1 MTDTGFMRHA
11 IALSL
16 ESVETGGG
24 PFAAVIVRD
33 GNIIGEG
40 INRVVPSADPT
51 AHAEVVAIRMACEAV
66 GSHAL
71 DGATI
76 YTTCEPCP
84 MCLGAIWWARIGEI
98 VYANSRA
105 DAASIDFDDDEIYRE
120 VARPLDR
127 RRLPV
132 RRIMQDEAIRAFQV
146 WANKAD
152 KVCY

>member
-1 MTDTGFMRHA
+1 MTDTGFMRRA

-98 VYANSRA
+98 VYANNRT
-105 DAASIDFDDDEIYRE
+105 DAASIDFDDDEIYQE
-120 VARPLDR
+120 VSRPLDR

-132 RRIMQDEAIRAFQV
+132 RRIMQDEAIRAFV
-146 WANKAD
+146 AWTNKAD
-152 KVCY
+152 KVRY